1 MNRLTH
7 HFDLLTEAEK
17 RVCNYIV
24 HNYDTVTKMSINDL
38 ADKSYTSKTVV
49 INMAQKLG
57 FEGYTDLR
65 YYLKDM
71 EAELVSV
78 ETTEVIK
85 DNILK
90 NASMTG
96 NILNYDKLKSAA
108 SNILDANTVYIAA
121 RGTSKSIANH
131 LSHLL
136 LTMGVKCMLIDDYNL
151 LSIIA
156 NQVDPQELFILISLS
171 GETRKI
177 VDAAKIV
184 KARQG
189 EIISLTAFTHNSLA
203 RLSDL
208 SLFAAT
214 ESVETATNDDISRIG
229 FFVICEML
237 AHQVKFESQERRK
250 K

>member
-1 MNRLTH
+1 MNRLTQD
-7 HFDLLTEAEK
+7 FDVLTEAEK

-24 HNYDTVTKMSINDL
+24 HNYERVAKMSINDL

-65 YYLKDM
+65 YYLKEM
-71 EAELVSV
+71 KSV
-78 ETTEVIK
+78 QEPVVKTEVIK
-85 DNILK
+85 ENILK

-96 NILNYDKLKSAA
+96 TILNYDKLKEAA
-108 SNILDANTVYIAA
+108 SEILAAKTVYIAA
-121 RGTSKSIANH
+121 RGTSKSIASH

-177 VDAAKIV
+177 VDAAKTV
-184 KARQG
+184 KAREG

-214 ESVETATNDDISRIG
+214 ESVETAVDDDISRIG

-237 AHQVKFESQERRK
+237 AHQVKYEAQNR
-250 K
+250 